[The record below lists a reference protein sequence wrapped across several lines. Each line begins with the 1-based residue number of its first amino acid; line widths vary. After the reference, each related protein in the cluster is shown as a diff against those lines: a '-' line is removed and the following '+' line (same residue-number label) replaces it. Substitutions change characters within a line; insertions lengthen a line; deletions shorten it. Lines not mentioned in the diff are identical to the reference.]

1 VDWRDIV
8 LFGATA
14 ASKSSA
20 SSWAADELR
29 RRQPFGMPNAQL
41 VTMTSPV
48 QRRRLAPTVVARGI
62 RATSGLNKVAK
73 QRWDQRIGHRY
84 AIEPVASYW
93 HSAQSA
99 AQPWFAVRGEEP
111 LRISQAIT
119 GRIVGIGVRQSSGY
133 LIQNSVSKSA
143 LPWRSYIW
151 HTREPLTGQSSE
163 SWAACV
169 ERPVDPCGRAEATV
183 IPLLLNVFRVIP
195 RACSS
200 QWRHS
205 SQSTSRRTY
214 SSPSLLG
221 RYDARRANRKSG
233 A

>member
-1 VDWRDIV
+1 MVQQHLKDGELGHVVGHAGFIGGGLGLIERQTRNAGFSTG
-8 LFGATA
+8 FGQGVSTSWTGPRNSGHKWVEQGRKAKMGSAYRAPVHHRTRGQLLAFCPVRRTA
-14 ASKSSA
+14 
-20 SSWAADELR
+20 L
-29 RRQPFGMPNAQL
+29 
-41 VTMTSPV
+41 
-48 QRRRLAPTVVARGI
+48 
-62 RATSGLNKVAK
+62 
-73 QRWDQRIGHRY
+73 
-84 AIEPVASYW
+84 
-93 HSAQSA
+93 
-99 AQPWFAVRGEEP
+99 VRGP
-111 LRISQAIT
+111 R
-119 GRIVGIGVRQSSGY
+119 GRTPKDQPGHHGPYRWNRRPSSGY

-183 IPLLLNVFRVIP
+183 ISLLLNVFRVTP

-221 RYDARRANRKSG
+221 RNDARRANRKSG

>member
-1 VDWRDIV
+1 MRPPYVEFSRNCSGAAVRQGPGRTRFQVTLKVGFQLKSEERGLLYWVRSRCQHFVDWPEESGHKSVEQGRKAKMGSAYRAPV
-8 LFGATA
+8 HHRTA
-14 ASKSSA
+14 
-20 SSWAADELR
+20 
-29 RRQPFGMPNAQL
+29 
-41 VTMTSPV
+41 
-48 QRRRLAPTVVARGI
+48 
-62 RATSGLNKVAK
+62 
-73 QRWDQRIGHRY
+73 
-84 AIEPVASYW
+84 ASYW
-93 HSAQSA
+93 HIARPPRSPGSRSAGQNPKD
-99 AQPWFAVRGEEP
+99 QPGHHGPYRLNRRP
-111 LRISQAIT
+111 
-119 GRIVGIGVRQSSGY
+119 SSGY

-183 IPLLLNVFRVIP
+183 ISLLLNVFRVIP

-221 RYDARRANRKSG
+221 RNDARRANRKSG

>member
-1 VDWRDIV
+1 
-8 LFGATA
+8 
-14 ASKSSA
+14 
-20 SSWAADELR
+20 
-29 RRQPFGMPNAQL
+29 
-41 VTMTSPV
+41 
-48 QRRRLAPTVVARGI
+48 
-62 RATSGLNKVAK
+62 LNKVAK

-93 HSAQSA
+93 RSAPSA
-99 AQPWFAVRGEEP
+99 AALVRGP
-111 LRISQAIT
+111 R
-119 GRIVGIGVRQSSGY
+119 GRTPKDQPGHHGPHRWNARPSSGY
-133 LIQNSVSKSA
+133 LIQTSVSKSA

-169 ERPVDPCGRAEATV
+169 ERPVGPCGRAEATV
-183 IPLLLNVFRVIP
+183 ISLLLNVFRVIP

-200 QWRHS
+200 RWRHS

-221 RYDARRANRKSG
+221 GNDAPRANGESG